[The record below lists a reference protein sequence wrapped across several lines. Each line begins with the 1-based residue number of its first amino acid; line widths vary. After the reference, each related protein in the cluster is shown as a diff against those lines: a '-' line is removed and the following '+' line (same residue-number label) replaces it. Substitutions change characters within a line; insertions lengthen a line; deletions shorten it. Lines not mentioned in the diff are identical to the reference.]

1 MFAADYE
8 NSPATLTPDL
18 QEMQYEL
25 DFVRAVAKGWPHVAE
40 RFLKPFGAE
49 AQADFKARQAR
60 PNFSDFLNPVAE
72 AATGRLF
79 RNEPELTPSSGRAA
93 EIWNNIDGRGTSGS
107 VWLRNLTRD
116 ALIAGQAFILVDYP
130 QVTEPLTRGQ
140 RYQQNLQSYWCS
152 VTLDQVTNFDFTVIN
167 GQTLLTLFVFK
178 EWVDERVDFKVTMVE
193 QWRVLRLQPD
203 GSVTFE
209 LWRRATGIKG
219 EPVLYQPPQPVV
231 GAETI
236 PVVSV
241 NLRPQGFFK
250 SRPVF
255 IELAQQTVDYYLTTS
270 DMSRAHEMSSYPTLF
285 AVGLPEK
292 TESGEPL
299 VVGPNSFVSSN
310 NANAK
315 LEYVNS
321 DGKGVELGMQL
332 LAAIRSKMAVNG
344 LSFLEQTTQMA
355 ETATAKS
362 IDRSTDND
370 KVAGWSQLITDA
382 ANQALEFTAQF
393 EEIPTPTLEFKAP
406 PAPAIPVA
414 ALQQPDPAAIDQQV
428 LNQNAQQ
435 TTF

>member
-1 MFAADYE
+1 
-8 NSPATLTPDL
+8 
-18 QEMQYEL
+18 
-25 DFVRAVAKGWPHVAE
+25 
-40 RFLKPFGAE
+40 
-49 AQADFKARQAR
+49 
-60 PNFSDFLNPVAE
+60 
-72 AATGRLF
+72 
-79 RNEPELTPSSGRAA
+79 
-93 EIWNNIDGRGTSGS
+93 
-107 VWLRNLTRD
+107 
-116 ALIAGQAFILVDYP
+116 
-130 QVTEPLTRGQ
+130 
-140 RYQQNLQSYWCS
+140 
-152 VTLDQVTNFDFTVIN
+152 
-167 GQTLLTLFVFK
+167 
-178 EWVDERVDFKVTMVE
+178 
-193 QWRVLRLQPD
+193 
-203 GSVTFE
+203 
-209 LWRRATGIKG
+209 
-219 EPVLYQPPQPVV
+219 
-231 GAETI
+231 
-236 PVVSV
+236 
-241 NLRPQGFFK
+241 
-250 SRPVF
+250 
-255 IELAQQTVDYYLTTS
+255 
-270 DMSRAHEMSSYPTLF
+270 MSSYPTLF

-321 DGKGVELGMQL
+321 DGKGVELGMQI